1 MFDVSLKLLC
11 TRKPGTLS
19 RVIREINL
27 LGLQYKNHQI
37 EFSGEHTRIVVN
49 AMGELNCTRESLEE
63 LFDRFAEVLQVQDL
77 NVSQGGRDVTQFKTT
92 VSETRISAREQL
104 TPAVVLA
111 AEKRLSAILGPVASF
126 VVEAAAQ
133 DSNNAGEL
141 FTRLA
146 AELNDQGERD
156 YFLSIIERDKREN

>member
-1 MFDVSLKLLC
+1 MFDVSLQLLC
-11 TRKPGTLS
+11 TSKSGTLS
-19 RVIREINL
+19 RVIREIHL

-37 EFSGEHTRIVVN
+37 EFTGEHAHITVN
-49 AMGELNCTRESLEE
+49 SIGELNCTRASLEE
-63 LFDRFAEVLQVQDL
+63 LFDKFAEVLQVQDL
-77 NVSQGGRDVTQFKTT
+77 NVSLDGKDVTEFKTT
-92 VSETRISAREQL
+92 VSETHISAHEHL

-111 AEKRLSAILGPVASF
+111 AEKRLSEILGPVASF
-126 VVEAAAQ
+126 IVELAAL

-156 YFLSIIERDKREN
+156 YFLSIIERDKE

>member
-37 EFSGEHTRIVVN
+37 EFAGKHTRITVN
-49 AMGELNCTRESLEE
+49 AMGELNCTRESLGE
-63 LFDRFAEVLQVQDL
+63 LFDKFSEVLQVQDL
-77 NVSQGGRDVTQFKTT
+77 NVSQNGRDVTEFKTT
-92 VSETRISAREQL
+92 VSETHISAREPL
-104 TPAVVLA
+104 TPALVLA
-111 AEKRLSAILGPVASF
+111 AEKRLSDILGPVASF
-126 VVEAAAQ
+126 VVESVAQ
-133 DSNNAGEL
+133 DSNDAGEL

-146 AELNDQGERD
+146 AELDDQDERD
-156 YFLSIIERDKREN
+156 YFLSIIEGDKK